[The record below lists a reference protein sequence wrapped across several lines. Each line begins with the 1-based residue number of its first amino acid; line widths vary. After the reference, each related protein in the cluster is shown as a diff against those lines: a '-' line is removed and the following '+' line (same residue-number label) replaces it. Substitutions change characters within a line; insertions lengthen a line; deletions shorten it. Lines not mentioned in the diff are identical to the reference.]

1 MVVFWLND
9 PSILFNV
16 NSINDFWPNN
26 EMSKN
31 KKFNAITRLLL
42 LIIVTFY
49 ISNRCIKFLCIGVTT
64 LAMVTLVYYINI
76 KDREHFTNKK
86 CECKENKNATQSNVE
101 NPMANLLLPE
111 IKDQPN
117 KKQSEKAYGCKN
129 ITKIEENVKDMI
141 CNVSFKDENK
151 DEIKKKLFS
160 NVGDNFH
167 LDRSMTQFYTVADN
181 TVSNDR
187 EEFQNWLYGNMPS
200 CKDQDPIACLKKS
213 FTHIPGR

>member
-1 MVVFWLND
+1 
-9 PSILFNV
+9 
-16 NSINDFWPNN
+16 
-26 EMSKN
+26 MS
-31 KKFNAITRLLL
+31 
-42 LIIVTFY
+42 
-49 ISNRCIKFLCIGVTT
+49 
-64 LAMVTLVYYINI
+64 LA
-76 KDREHFTNKK
+76 K
-86 CECKENKNATQSNVE
+86 CECKENKNATQSNEE

-160 NVGDNFH
+160 NVGDNFY
-167 LDRSMTQFYTVADN
+167 LDRSMTQVYAVADN

-187 EEFQNWLYGNMPS
+187 EEFQNWLYGNKPS

-213 FTHIPGR
+213 FRHIPGG

>member
-9 PSILFNV
+9 PSVLFNV
-16 NSINDFWPNN
+16 NSIKDFWPNN

-76 KDREHFTNKK
+76 KDREYFTNKK
-86 CECKENKNATQSNVE
+86 CECKENMNATQSTVN
-101 NPMANLLLPE
+101 NPMSNLLLPE
-111 IKDQPN
+111 IKDNPN
-117 KKQSEKAYGCKN
+117 KKQSEKAFGCKN
-129 ITKIEENVKDMI
+129 TTKIEENVKDMI
-141 CNVSFKDENK
+141 CNVSFKDENQ

-160 NVGDNFH
+160 NVGDNFN
-167 LDRSMTQFYTVADN
+167 LDRSMTQFYAVSDN

-213 FTHIPGR
+213 FRHIPDR